1 MGRDGNSMRNKR
13 VLVAMSGGVD
23 SSVAAALLKERGF
36 EVIGITMDIY
46 PLPKQDCGD
55 SRSCCGRGA
64 IADANRVAA
73 QLKIP
78 HYVINLRKSFQRWVV
93 DDFCKEYAMGRTP
106 NPCIRCNQYIK
117 FDVLWNRAKKMG
129 AEYLA
134 TGHHAN
140 ILCDEVSGRFHL
152 KKGRDSQKDQSY
164 FLYTLTQD
172 QLARTMMPIGQLTKK
187 EVREKAKALGLA
199 VHRRPES
206 QEICFIPDDD
216 YAHFLEQKIP
226 DVFQP
231 GPIVDTEDRV
241 LGHHTGI
248 LYFTIGQRRG
258 LGIAAPHPLYVLD
271 IHPDSHKIVVG
282 KNKDLYKKRLVVSQL
297 NLIHN
302 SNLSGPT
309 TVAAKIRY
317 KHKEA
322 SALLIPIDKNTA
334 RLEFDSPQRAVT
346 PGQSA
351 VFYDKDLVWG
361 GGIIERTET

>member
-1 MGRDGNSMRNKR
+1 MRNKR

-23 SSVAAALLKERGF
+23 SSVAAALLKEQGF

-46 PLPKQDCGD
+46 PLPKQDCD
-55 SRSCCGRGA
+55 SSRSCCGRGA

-78 HYVINLRKSFQRWVV
+78 HYVVNLRKSFQRWVV

-140 ILCDEVSGRFHL
+140 IFFDKASGKVHL
-152 KKGRDSQKDQSY
+152 KKGKDPQKDQSY
-164 FLYTLTQD
+164 FLYTMTQD
-172 QLARTMMPIGQLTKK
+172 QLARTVMPIGQFTKR
-187 EVREKAKALGLA
+187 EVRKKAKELGLA
-199 VHRRPES
+199 VHQRPES

-216 YAHFLEQKIP
+216 YTRFLEQKIP
-226 DVFQP
+226 EVFQP
-231 GPIVDTEDRV
+231 GPIVDTEDHV

-248 LYFTIGQRRG
+248 LQFTIGQRRG

-271 IHPDSHKIVVG
+271 IHPDSHTIVVG
-282 KNKDLYKKRLVVSQL
+282 RNKDLYKKRLVVSQL
-297 NLIHN
+297 NLIYN
-302 SNLSGPT
+302 SDISDPT

-322 SALLIPIDKNTA
+322 SALFIPIDKNIA

-361 GGIIERTET
+361 GGIIERAEI